1 MQQTRS
7 VTARGLARAEVSRR
21 ALSRTSPRASLIA
34 RATFALIA
42 TYAALAASQA
52 YAQSATTATP
62 AATGTTSTAQEPTA
76 QLATTT
82 VVGDRSNDTDPL
94 SVKNVTSGALG
105 TRKAVDTPFS
115 TTTVTNEQAQDLM
128 ATSINDVFKYDPSV
142 AQVISSA
149 TGENAVFSVRGLA
162 IDMLNGIKVDGQ
174 SFPVWDAD
182 LALEPFEKVELLKGA
197 GGFMYGFATP
207 GGMLNYVMKRPTDD
221 PYQSV
226 TVGYTSANIWAGKID
241 VGGRFGP
248 DNQFGYRM
256 NVVNEEGNSS
266 EANQHIRRKGASLAL
281 DWRITPDLTWSADV
295 MYQDRKSTGTIFG
308 LGFYGVTQIPSAKS
322 VKDLSQPQNWYETEF
337 LSVGTGLDYRIS
349 DDWRA
354 SVKFRFAK
362 ENRYNFDSF
371 IAVNDNAGNYTNT
384 LYAALTRYYY
394 QNYDAML
401 QGKVDTWGV
410 KHDVVV
416 GASYMNQWKD
426 YDAGEGWQN
435 GYNLG
440 NGNLFSTTLL
450 TNAQA
455 GISADLYRAG
465 RITQAAI
472 YASDTVHIT
481 SRLSVLLGARYT
493 QYHDWSYNIDGSQ
506 SANYSA
512 NPVSPTIALMYK
524 TDANSTAY
532 VSYVESLEEGASADN
547 RYANSGTTYGPLKS
561 KQWEVGFKTDNRNW
575 GANIALFQLRRGY
588 SYADSNNNLVQNGI
602 MRFQGLDA
610 SAWVKPVNDWRLMGG
625 VLLMNSKAV
634 DIDDPSVNGKR
645 VYGAAKFI
653 GTGRIEYNPSYLRE
667 LTVAFGGKYVG
678 GMAVDAANTQ
688 FIPGYTTFDLSAKYQ
703 TRISGKDV
711 VFRAGINNLFDRK
724 YWTEAWGGF
733 LFLGA
738 TRTFVANATIQF

>member
-1 MQQTRS
+1 MPQLRS
-7 VTARGLARAEVSRR
+7 VTARAPARPETSRLA
-21 ALSRTSPRASLIA
+21 SPIA

-42 TYAALAASQA
+42 TYAALAAVGTTQA
-52 YAQSATTATP
+52 YAQATATGADAATTSSSTP
-62 AATGTTSTAQEPTA
+62 AQPTA
-76 QLATTT
+76 QLTTTT
-82 VVGDRSNDTDPL
+82 VTGDRSNDYDPL
-94 SVKNVTSGALG
+94 AVKNVTSGALG

-182 LALEPFEKVELLKGA
+182 LAMEPFEKVELLKGA

-221 PYQSV
+221 PYRSA
-226 TVGYTSANIWAGKID
+226 TIGYTSANIWAAKLD

-248 DNQFGYRM
+248 DNQFGYRV
-256 NVVNEEGNSS
+256 NLVNEEGNSS
-266 EANQHIRRKGASLAL
+266 EARQHIRRKGASLAL

-401 QGKVDTWGV
+401 QGKADTWGV
-410 KHDVVV
+410 KHDLVV

-440 NGNLFSTTLL
+440 NGNLFSPTLL
-450 TNAQA
+450 SNSAA

-472 YASDTVHIT
+472 YASDTVHVT

-493 QYHDWSYNIDGSQ
+493 QYHDWSYNINGTQ

-547 RYANSGTTYGPLKS
+547 RFANSGTTYGPLKS

-575 GANIALFQLRRGY
+575 GANIALFQMRRGY

-610 SAWVKPVNDWRLMGG
+610 SGWVKPLDEWRVMGG

-634 DIDDPSVNGKR
+634 DIDDPSVAGKR
-645 VYGAAKFI
+645 VYGAAKVI